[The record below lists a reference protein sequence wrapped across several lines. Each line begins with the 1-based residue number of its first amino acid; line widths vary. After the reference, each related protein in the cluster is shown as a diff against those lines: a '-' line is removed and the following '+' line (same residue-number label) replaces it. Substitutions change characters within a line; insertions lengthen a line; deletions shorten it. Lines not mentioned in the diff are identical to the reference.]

1 MLKHEEFGA
10 ESCYETVRLC
20 DLVARKRGSN
30 EARLAGEPS
39 LAQLIRMGPARGSN
53 KRYRTELCDSTRDD
67 HWKRS
72 AQWFIEA
79 RADRFG
85 AWGAGR
91 GARKDRVSLSMSLGH
106 GDSLEIVSKCGT
118 TWPRHTG

>member
-39 LAQLIRMGPARGSN
+39 LAQLIRMGPARGST

-72 AQWFIEA
+72 AQWFIEREPTDSGHGA
-79 RADRFG
+79 R
-85 AWGAGR
+85 GAGR
-91 GARKDRVSLSMSLGH
+91 GK
-106 GDSLEIVSKCGT
+106 IVSHCLCL
-118 TWPRHTG
+118 